1 MKDQWKVDMENTDEL
16 ITALGQIKDFLVQ
29 KELADLKYIVPVY
42 DDASNLIS
50 LELHL
55 PVLQYPYLDELL
67 DEIKKVLAGYQ
78 KDLTP
83 VVVEMDKEE
92 ISAFSTELKKDNMFS
107 PGSGKA
113 PVATQVI
120 AVASGKGGVGKSSVT
135 VNLAAALS
143 LEGKSVAILDA
154 DIYGFS
160 IPRMLG
166 VNYSPIVVEG
176 LVIAPITHGVRCISM
191 GFFVEED
198 VAIAWRGPML
208 HKTLEQF
215 ITEVYFGNID
225 YLLVDMPPGTGDVA
239 LSMSQHLGSMET
251 VIVTTP
257 QLSAQ
262 KVAQRAGALANQ
274 LKMPIR
280 GIIENMSYFEADDA
294 KKYEI
299 FGAGGGQALAEKF
312 DVPLLAQIPIVISAE
327 MGLDRGCP
335 AVICNPESE
344 VAVIYR
350 ALAKSFLEM
359 KPRKIYKGELKIN

>member
-1 MKDQWKVDMENTDEL
+1 MENTEEL
-16 ITALGQIKDFLVQ
+16 ISALGQIKDLLTQ
-29 KELADLKYIVPVY
+29 KELVSLKYLIPIY
-42 DDASNLIS
+42 DDKANLVS
-50 LELHL
+50 LELRL
-55 PVLQYPYLDELL
+55 PVLQYPDLDELIN
-67 DEIKKVLAGYQ
+67 EIKKVLATYK
-78 KDLTP
+78 KDLELT
-83 VVVEMDKEE
+83 VSEMSEKE
-92 ISAFSTELKKDNMFS
+92 ISDFSTELKKDNVSFS
-107 PGSGKA
+107 PSGKA
-113 PVATQVI
+113 PSATQVI

-143 LEGKSVAILDA
+143 LAGKNVAVLDA

-166 VNYSPIVVEG
+166 VTYSPIVVEG

-215 ITEVYFGNID
+215 ITEVYFGDID

-239 LSMSQHLGSMET
+239 LSMSQHLGNMET

-280 GIIENMSYFEADDA
+280 GIIENMSYFVADDG

-299 FGAGGGQALAEKF
+299 FGSGGGKALADKF
-312 DVPLLAQIPIVISAE
+312 KVPLLAQIPMVTSAE
-327 MGLDRGCP
+327 MGLDKGCP
-335 AVICNPESE
+335 AVICRPESE

-350 ALAKSFLEM
+350 ALAKSILEM
-359 KPRKIYKGELKIN
+359 KPRKIYKGELKVN